1 MEVIT
6 AIIAAISSGS
16 PLVIITGFILL
27 VFLIALPTLYKFWS
41 TESTQ
46 LTLYSQLSER
56 VQQQAD
62 ELIKQRVEIDRVFNQ
77 RNELYEEVIKLKTKV
92 AHLESVE
99 VSNEKLRDTL
109 DVLKKKLDEK
119 DRLIAEKDAKNTVLI
134 DEVMLLRDRV
144 HVLELRLKDR
154 GEYEQ
159 VNGIV

>member
-27 VFLIALPTLYKFWS
+27 VFLITLPTLYKFWS

-46 LTLYSQLSER
+46 LTLYSQLTER

-62 ELIKQRVEIDRVFNQ
+62 ELTKQRVEIDRVFNQ

-99 VSNEKLRDTL
+99 ISNEKLRDTL
-109 DVLKKKLDEK
+109 EVLKRKLDEK
-119 DRLIAEKDAKNTVLI
+119 DKLIAEKDAKNTVLI

-154 GEYEQ
+154 GGYE
-159 VNGIV
+159 

>member
-99 VSNEKLRDTL
+99 ISNEKLRDTL
-109 DVLKKKLDEK
+109 EVLKKKLDEK

-154 GEYEQ
+154 GEYE
-159 VNGIV
+159 

>member
-109 DVLKKKLDEK
+109 DILKKKLDEK

-154 GEYEQ
+154 GEYE
-159 VNGIV
+159 

>member
-41 TESTQ
+41 TESIE

-62 ELIKQRVEIDRVFNQ
+62 ELTKQRVEIDRVFNQ

-99 VSNEKLRDTL
+99 ISNEKLRDTL
-109 DVLKKKLDEK
+109 EVLKRKLDEK

-154 GEYEQ
+154 GDYE
-159 VNGIV
+159 

>member
-62 ELIKQRVEIDRVFNQ
+62 ELTKQRVEIDRVFNQ

-99 VSNEKLRDTL
+99 ISNEKLRDIL
-109 DVLKKKLDEK
+109 EVLKRKLDEK
-119 DRLIAEKDAKNTVLI
+119 DKLIAEKDAKNTVLI

-154 GEYEQ
+154 GEYE
-159 VNGIV
+159 

>member
-6 AIIAAISSGS
+6 AIITAVSSGS
-16 PLVIITGFILL
+16 RLVIITGFILL

-56 VQQQAD
+56 VQQQSD
-62 ELIKQRVEIDRVFNQ
+62 ELTKQRVEIDRVFNQ

-99 VSNEKLRDTL
+99 ISNEKLRDTL
-109 DVLKKKLDEK
+109 EVLKRKLDEK
-119 DRLIAEKDAKNTVLI
+119 DKLIAEKDAKNTVLI
-134 DEVMLLRDRV
+134 DEVMLLRERV

-154 GEYEQ
+154 GEYE
-159 VNGIV
+159 

>member
-56 VQQQAD
+56 VQQQSD
-62 ELIKQRVEIDRVFNQ
+62 ELTKQRVEIDRVFNQ

-99 VSNEKLRDTL
+99 ISNEKLRDTL
-109 DVLKKKLDEK
+109 EVLKRKLDEK
-119 DRLIAEKDAKNTVLI
+119 DKLIAEKDAKNTVLI

-144 HVLELRLKDR
+144 HVLELRLKNR
-154 GEYEQ
+154 GEYE
-159 VNGIV
+159 

>member
-6 AIIAAISSGS
+6 PIIAAVSSGS

-62 ELIKQRVEIDRVFNQ
+62 ELTKQRVEIDRVFNQ

-99 VSNEKLRDTL
+99 ISNEKLRDTL
-109 DVLKKKLDEK
+109 EVLKRKLDEK
-119 DRLIAEKDAKNTVLI
+119 DKLIAEKDAKNTVLI

-154 GEYEQ
+154 GEYE
-159 VNGIV
+159 

>member
-62 ELIKQRVEIDRVFNQ
+62 ELTKQRVEIDRVFNQ

-99 VSNEKLRDTL
+99 ISNEKLRDAL
-109 DVLKKKLDEK
+109 EALKRKLDEK
-119 DRLIAEKDAKNTVLI
+119 DKLIAEKDAKNTVLI

-154 GEYEQ
+154 GEYE
-159 VNGIV
+159 

>member
-6 AIIAAISSGS
+6 AIITAVSSGS

-56 VQQQAD
+56 VQQQSD
-62 ELIKQRVEIDRVFNQ
+62 ELTKQRVEIDRVFNQ

-99 VSNEKLRDTL
+99 ISNEKLRDTL
-109 DVLKKKLDEK
+109 EVLKRKLDEK
-119 DRLIAEKDAKNTVLI
+119 DKLIAEKDAKNTVLI

-154 GEYEQ
+154 GEYE
-159 VNGIV
+159 

>member
-62 ELIKQRVEIDRVFNQ
+62 ELTKQRVEIDRVFNQ

-99 VSNEKLRDTL
+99 ISNEKLRDTL
-109 DVLKKKLDEK
+109 EALKRKLDEK
-119 DRLIAEKDAKNTVLI
+119 DKMIAEKDAKNTVLI

-154 GEYEQ
+154 GEYE
-159 VNGIV
+159 

>member
-56 VQQQAD
+56 VQQQSD
-62 ELIKQRVEIDRVFNQ
+62 ELTKQRVEIDRVFNQ

-99 VSNEKLRDTL
+99 ISNEKLRDTL
-109 DVLKKKLDEK
+109 EALKRKLDEK
-119 DRLIAEKDAKNTVLI
+119 DKLIAEKDAKNTVLI

-154 GEYEQ
+154 GEYE
-159 VNGIV
+159 

>member
-56 VQQQAD
+56 VQQQSD
-62 ELIKQRVEIDRVFNQ
+62 ELTKQRVEIDRVFNQ

-99 VSNEKLRDTL
+99 ISNEKLRDTL
-109 DVLKKKLDEK
+109 EVLKRKLDEK
-119 DRLIAEKDAKNTVLI
+119 DKLIAEKDAKNTVLI

-154 GEYEQ
+154 GEYE
-159 VNGIV
+159 

>member
-62 ELIKQRVEIDRVFNQ
+62 ELTKQRVEIDRVFNQ

-99 VSNEKLRDTL
+99 ISNEKLRDTL
-109 DVLKKKLDEK
+109 EVLKRKLDEK
-119 DRLIAEKDAKNTVLI
+119 DKLITEKDAKNTVLI

-154 GEYEQ
+154 GEYE
-159 VNGIV
+159 

>member
-62 ELIKQRVEIDRVFNQ
+62 ELTKQRVEIDRVFNQ

-109 DVLKKKLDEK
+109 DILKKKLDEK

-154 GEYEQ
+154 GEYE
-159 VNGIV
+159 

>member
-6 AIIAAISSGS
+6 AIITAVASGS

-62 ELIKQRVEIDRVFNQ
+62 ELTKQRVEIDRVFNQ

-99 VSNEKLRDTL
+99 ISNEKLRDTL
-109 DVLKKKLDEK
+109 EVLKRKLDEK
-119 DRLIAEKDAKNTVLI
+119 DKLIAEKDAKNTVLI

-154 GEYEQ
+154 GEYE
-159 VNGIV
+159 

>member
-62 ELIKQRVEIDRVFNQ
+62 ELTKQRVEIDRVFNQ

-99 VSNEKLRDTL
+99 ISNEKLRDTL
-109 DVLKKKLDEK
+109 DVLKRKLDEK
-119 DRLIAEKDAKNTVLI
+119 DKLITEKDAKNTVLI
-134 DEVMLLRDRV
+134 DEVMMLRDRV

-154 GEYEQ
+154 GEYE
-159 VNGIV
+159 

>member
-6 AIIAAISSGS
+6 AIITAVSSGS

-62 ELIKQRVEIDRVFNQ
+62 ELTKQRVEIDRVFNQ

-99 VSNEKLRDTL
+99 ISNEKLRDTL
-109 DVLKKKLDEK
+109 EVLKRKLDEK
-119 DRLIAEKDAKNTVLI
+119 DKLIAEKDAKNTILI

-144 HVLELRLKDR
+144 HVLELRLKNR
-154 GEYEQ
+154 GEYE
-159 VNGIV
+159 

>member
-154 GEYEQ
+154 GEYE
-159 VNGIV
+159 

>member
-6 AIIAAISSGS
+6 AIITAVSSGS

-27 VFLIALPTLYKFWS
+27 VFLIARPTLYKFWS

-62 ELIKQRVEIDRVFNQ
+62 ELTKQRVEIDRVFNQ

-99 VSNEKLRDTL
+99 ISNEKLRDTL
-109 DVLKKKLDEK
+109 EALKRKLDEK
-119 DRLIAEKDAKNTVLI
+119 DKLIAEKDAKNTVLI

-154 GEYEQ
+154 GEYE
-159 VNGIV
+159 

>member
-56 VQQQAD
+56 VQQQAG
-62 ELIKQRVEIDRVFNQ
+62 ELTKQRVEIDRVFNQ

-99 VSNEKLRDTL
+99 ISNEKLRDIL
-109 DVLKKKLDEK
+109 EVLKRKLDEK
-119 DRLIAEKDAKNTVLI
+119 DKLIAEKDAKNTVLI

-154 GEYEQ
+154 GEYE
-159 VNGIV
+159 

>member
-62 ELIKQRVEIDRVFNQ
+62 ELTKQRVEIDRVFNQ

-99 VSNEKLRDTL
+99 ISNEKLRDTL
-109 DVLKKKLDEK
+109 EVLKRKLDEK
-119 DRLIAEKDAKNTVLI
+119 DKLIAEKDAKNTVLI

-154 GEYEQ
+154 GEYE
-159 VNGIV
+159 

>member
-62 ELIKQRVEIDRVFNQ
+62 ELTKQRVEIDRVFNQ

-154 GEYEQ
+154 GEYE
-159 VNGIV
+159 

>member
-62 ELIKQRVEIDRVFNQ
+62 ELTKQRVEIDRVFNQ

-109 DVLKKKLDEK
+109 DALKKKLDEK

-154 GEYEQ
+154 GEYE
-159 VNGIV
+159 

>member
-6 AIIAAISSGS
+6 AIITAVSSGS

-62 ELIKQRVEIDRVFNQ
+62 ELTKQRVEIDRVFNQ

-99 VSNEKLRDTL
+99 ISNEKLRDTL
-109 DVLKKKLDEK
+109 EVLKRKLDEK
-119 DRLIAEKDAKNTVLI
+119 DKLIAEKDAKNTVLI

-154 GEYEQ
+154 GEYE
-159 VNGIV
+159 

>member
-62 ELIKQRVEIDRVFNQ
+62 ELTKQRVEIDRVFNQ

-99 VSNEKLRDTL
+99 ISNEKLRDTL
-109 DVLKKKLDEK
+109 EVLKRKLDEK
-119 DRLIAEKDAKNTVLI
+119 DKLIAEKDAKNTVVI

-154 GEYEQ
+154 GEYE
-159 VNGIV
+159 

>member
-27 VFLIALPTLYKFWS
+27 VFLITLPTLYKFWS

-46 LTLYSQLSER
+46 LTLYSQLTER

-62 ELIKQRVEIDRVFNQ
+62 ELTKQRVEIDRVFNQ

-99 VSNEKLRDTL
+99 ISNEKLRDTL
-109 DVLKKKLDEK
+109 EVLKRKLDEK

-154 GEYEQ
+154 GGYE
-159 VNGIV
+159 

>member
-62 ELIKQRVEIDRVFNQ
+62 ELTKQRVEIDRVFNQ

-99 VSNEKLRDTL
+99 ISNEKLRDTL
-109 DVLKKKLDEK
+109 EALKRKLDEK
-119 DRLIAEKDAKNTVLI
+119 DKLIAEKDAKNTVLI

-154 GEYEQ
+154 GEYE
-159 VNGIV
+159 

>member
-6 AIIAAISSGS
+6 AIIAAVSSGS

-62 ELIKQRVEIDRVFNQ
+62 ELTKQRVEIDRVFNQ

-99 VSNEKLRDTL
+99 ISNEKLRDTL
-109 DVLKKKLDEK
+109 EVLKRKLDEK
-119 DRLIAEKDAKNTVLI
+119 DKLIAEKDAKNTVLI

-154 GEYEQ
+154 GEYE
-159 VNGIV
+159 

>member
-62 ELIKQRVEIDRVFNQ
+62 ELTKQRVEIDRVFNQ

-99 VSNEKLRDTL
+99 ISNEKLRDTL
-109 DVLKKKLDEK
+109 EVLKRKLDEK
-119 DRLIAEKDAKNTVLI
+119 DKLIAEKDAKNTVLI

-144 HVLELRLKDR
+144 HVLELRLKNR
-154 GEYEQ
+154 GEYE
-159 VNGIV
+159 

>member
-62 ELIKQRVEIDRVFNQ
+62 ELTKQRVEIDRVFNQ

-99 VSNEKLRDTL
+99 ISNEKLRDTL
-109 DVLKKKLDEK
+109 EVLKRKLDEK
-119 DRLIAEKDAKNTVLI
+119 DKLIAEKDAKNTVLI
-134 DEVMLLRDRV
+134 DEVMLLRERV

-154 GEYEQ
+154 GEYE
-159 VNGIV
+159 